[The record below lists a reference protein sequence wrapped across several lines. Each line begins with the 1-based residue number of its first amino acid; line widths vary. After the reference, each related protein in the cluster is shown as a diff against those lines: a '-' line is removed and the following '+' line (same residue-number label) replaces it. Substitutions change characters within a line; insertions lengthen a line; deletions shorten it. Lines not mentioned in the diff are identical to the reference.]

1 VLAPIIDGSF
11 PIDENSMKKVQS
23 IPKIKNHLQSLTD
36 RFTTI
41 NEWTVDNIKNN
52 LTQHA
57 AEIDQKLGKIM
68 LPLRVCT
75 TGVGQGTDLIPT
87 LEGIGKEATIQR
99 IKNRL
104 NIIFSNE

>member
-1 VLAPIIDGSF
+1 
-11 PIDENSMKKVQS
+11 M
-23 IPKIKNHLQSLTD
+23 
-36 RFTTI
+36 
-41 NEWTVDNIKNN
+41 DNIKNN

-57 AEIDQKLGKIM
+57 SEIDQKLGKIM

>member
-1 VLAPIIDGSF
+1 
-11 PIDENSMKKVQS
+11 
-23 IPKIKNHLQSLTD
+23 
-36 RFTTI
+36 
-41 NEWTVDNIKNN
+41 
-52 LTQHA
+52 
-57 AEIDQKLGKIM
+57 M
-68 LPLRVCT
+68 LPLRVCA